1 MMYSCETMGKGIF
14 IKRMAAVRNN
24 SHSTNAN
31 IIMEKIEGQR
41 GRVKDN
47 EFSGVK

>member
-1 MMYSCETMGKGIF
+1 MMYSCETMGKGVF
-14 IKRMAAVRNN
+14 IKRIAAVRNN
-24 SHSTNAN
+24 SHSTNVN
-31 IIMEKIEGQR
+31 TIMEKTEEQE

>member
-1 MMYSCETMGKGIF
+1 MMYSCETIGKGVF
-14 IKRMAAVRNN
+14 IKRIAAVRNN

-31 IIMEKIEGQR
+31 TIMEETEEQG